1 MAIKGVAVR
10 KIALMVVFCAA
21 ALSMVVGCGPREE
34 KRFSVSGTVKFEGKP
49 IENGSISFVP
59 EGGRSA
65 DGKLLSPDGGAIE
78 NGSYACRVRP
88 GKMIVQVTGA
98 KRVKPQKGD
107 DPTLILY
114 EDFIPAEFN
123 TESTLTIEIS
133 GDTQKNF
140 DL

>member
-1 MAIKGVAVR
+1 
-10 KIALMVVFCAA
+10 
-21 ALSMVVGCGPREE
+21 
-34 KRFSVSGTVKFEGKP
+34 
-49 IENGSISFVP
+49 
-59 EGGRSA
+59 
-65 DGKLLSPDGGAIE
+65 
-78 NGSYACRVRP
+78 
-88 GKMIVQVTGA
+88 MIVQVTGA